1 MDKSKTGSAKNI
13 RSKNDQTVRILKPSM
28 RKKARRYAVQ
38 GIYQWHLSG
47 NPIKD
52 IEFQFLETINSKKV
66 DVEYFQEILVNTLT
80 GITEIDELLTP
91 ILDRELNEVNPV
103 EMAIIRLACYEL
115 MSRLDVPYKVVINE
129 ALELSKTFGATEG
142 HKFVNGVLDKLA
154 HQLRKMETQ

>member
-1 MDKSKTGSAKNI
+1 MGA
-13 RSKNDQTVRILKPSM
+13 SKNDQTAKILKPSM

-47 NPIKD
+47 NSIKD

-91 ILDRELNEVNPV
+91 ILDRDFDEVNPV
-103 EMAIIRLACYEL
+103 EMAIIRLACYEF

-129 ALELSKTFGATEG
+129 ALELTKTFGASEG

-154 HQLRKMETQ
+154 RQIRHMEIK

>member
-1 MDKSKTGSAKNI
+1 MDKSNMDGSNMDHSGK
-13 RSKNDQTVRILKPSM
+13 ILKPSM

-80 GITEIDELLTP
+80 GITEIDELLKP
-91 ILDRELNEVNPV
+91 IIERDIEEVNPV
-103 EMAIIRLACYEL
+103 ELAVIRLACYEL

-129 ALELSKTFGATEG
+129 ALELTKTFGASEG
-142 HKFVNGVLDKLA
+142 HKFVNGILDKLA
-154 HQLRKMETQ
+154 RQLRKMEIK

>member
-1 MDKSKTGSAKNI
+1 MGA
-13 RSKNDQTVRILKPSM
+13 SKNDQTAKILKPSM

-47 NPIKD
+47 NSIKD

-80 GITEIDELLTP
+80 SITEIDELLTP
-91 ILDRELNEVNPV
+91 ILDRDFDEVNPV
-103 EMAIIRLACYEL
+103 EMAIIRLACYEF

-129 ALELSKTFGATEG
+129 ALELTKTFGASEG

-154 HQLRKMETQ
+154 RQIRHMEIK

>member
-1 MDKSKTGSAKNI
+1 MGSSKK
-13 RSKNDQTVRILKPSM
+13 DQTTKILKPSM

-47 NPIKD
+47 NSIKD

-80 GITEIDELLTP
+80 SITEIDELLTP
-91 ILDRELNEVNPV
+91 ILDRDFDEVNPV
-103 EMAIIRLACYEL
+103 EMAIIRLACYEF

-129 ALELSKTFGATEG
+129 ALELTKTFGASEG

-154 HQLRKMETQ
+154 RQIRHMEIK

>member
-1 MDKSKTGSAKNI
+1 MGSSNNNQTAK
-13 RSKNDQTVRILKPSM
+13 ILKPSM

-47 NPIKD
+47 NSIKD

-80 GITEIDELLTP
+80 SITEIDELLTP
-91 ILDRELNEVNPV
+91 ILDRDFDEVNPV
-103 EMAIIRLACYEL
+103 EMAIIRLACYEF

-129 ALELSKTFGATEG
+129 ALELTKTFGASEG

-154 HQLRKMETQ
+154 RQIRHMEIK